1 MNTFNLLVLNYNY
14 LLVIISLLVIIYISI
29 LDNIINT
36 SINIIRVINKED
48 WLEYIKS

>member
-48 WLEYIKS
+48 